1 MSNTTFKRYGAPAAT
16 ALVMALVLAACG
28 GGGGNPGA
36 VGGTGS
42 GSTGNGGTGTGT
54 GGTTVT
60 ASPTVTLS
68 FANASGASTN
78 ALTGATPL
86 TVKATVLDASK
97 KPVPNAIVT
106 FATDNALAVFS
117 PTAGTA
123 LTDVNG
129 VASVTMRAASIASGG
144 AGTVTATS
152 NVAGT
157 TITGTSNYSVGATAL
172 SFSTLSAASTS
183 IQAYESTELSVN
195 VLSGSSLYTEQ
206 PINVTFKSVCADKG
220 SAATSNVAGTTITG
234 TSNYS
239 VGATALS
246 FSTLSAASTS
256 IQAYESTEL
265 SVNVLSGSSLYTE
278 QPINVT
284 FKSVCA
290 DKGSATLATTV
301 ATNNGI
307 AKTVYRD
314 KGCGTNDLIT
324 VSADG
329 IAKPATVTLAIA
341 PPRAAS
347 VQFASA
353 TPVNQSLV
361 IQGKGGIGRTETA
374 VLTFKVVDIFG
385 NPLPGQKVEFRRY
398 PANADVTV
406 NKTTDTTDASGNVVT
421 TVNSGAT
428 ATTFKVQALLPNTAA
443 NGNPDISTMSD
454 SIVVTTGQPVQR
466 AFSIATDKFNVEGLN
481 VQSSPSNPA
490 ATISV
495 SLGDAFL
502 NPVPD
507 GTPVVFQTNM
517 GLIGTSD
524 KGGCSTVN
532 GTCSVPLRAQA
543 PSVATPGLPAT
554 PCNATTPDNT
564 RPGLVTVC
572 ASTTDGTNFLSARTA
587 VFFSGGTAD
596 NTFLNGARV
605 SFNAAAPNDLGSIS
619 ASNTKVF
626 QLQFNDVNFNPLPAG
641 STVAITSMLNG
652 NAAAVA
658 PATVP
663 NIVPHNANNVDDP
676 TGTAIS
682 GNQGSIHTFSVSS
695 TTPTNCTTTVQSS
708 FNVTVTTPAPYNSV
722 TTIPFKLTFTCP

>member
-144 AGTVTATS
+144 AGTVT
-152 NVAGT
+152 
-157 TITGTSNYSVGATAL
+157 
-172 SFSTLSAASTS
+172 
-183 IQAYESTELSVN
+183 
-195 VLSGSSLYTEQ
+195 
-206 PINVTFKSVCADKG
+206 
-220 SAATSNVAGTTITG
+220 ATSNVAGTTITG

-466 AFSIATDKFNVEGLN
+466 AFSIATDKFTSKAECPELAEQPGGDDLGQPGRRFPEPGAGRYAGGIPDQHGPDRYVGQGRL
-481 VQSSPSNPA
+481 QHRQRHLLGA
-490 ATISV
+490 A
-495 SLGDAFL
+495 A
-502 NPVPD
+502 
-507 GTPVVFQTNM
+507 
-517 GLIGTSD
+517 
-524 KGGCSTVN
+524 
-532 GTCSVPLRAQA
+532 
-543 PSVATPGLPAT
+543 
-554 PCNATTPDNT
+554 
-564 RPGLVTVC
+564 RPGTVGR
-572 ASTTDGTNFLSARTA
+572 D
-587 VFFSGGTAD
+587 
-596 NTFLNGARV
+596 
-605 SFNAAAPNDLGSIS
+605 
-619 ASNTKVF
+619 
-626 QLQFNDVNFNPLPAG
+626 AG
-641 STVAITSMLNG
+641 SAGHALQRHHARQYPSGPGDGLRQHHRRHQLPVR
-652 NAAAVA
+652 
-658 PATVP
+658 
-663 NIVPHNANNVDDP
+663 PHR
-676 TGTAIS
+676 GLLQWRY
-682 GNQGSIHTFSVSS
+682 GR
-695 TTPTNCTTTVQSS
+695 
-708 FNVTVTTPAPYNSV
+708 
-722 TTIPFKLTFTCP
+722 

>member
-1 MSNTTFKRYGAPAAT
+1 MSNPHIKRYGASAAS
-16 ALVMALVLAACG
+16 ALAMALVLAACG

-36 VGGTGS
+36 VGGNGS
-42 GSTGNGGTGTGT
+42 GSTGSGGTGT

-60 ASPTVTLS
+60 ATPSVSLG
-68 FANASGASTN
+68 FVNAGGASTN

-86 TVKATVLDASK
+86 TVRATVLDANK
-97 KPVPNAIVT
+97 KPVPNAIVS
-106 FATDNALAVFS
+106 FATDNTLAVFS
-117 PTAGTA
+117 PSTATA

-152 NVAGT
+152 SVAGT
-157 TITGTSNYSVGATAL
+157 TVTGTSNYSVGATAL
-172 SFSTLSAASTS
+172 TFGTLNTASSS

-195 VLSGSSLYTEQ
+195 VLSG
-206 PINVTFKSVCADKG
+206 A
-220 SAATSNVAGTTITG
+220 
-234 TSNYS
+234 
-239 VGATALS
+239 
-246 FSTLSAASTS
+246 
-256 IQAYESTEL
+256 
-265 SVNVLSGSSLYTE
+265 SLYTE

-301 ATNNGI
+301 ATNNGV

-324 VSADG
+324 VSANG

-353 TPVNQSLV
+353 SPTNQSLV

-374 VLTFKVVDIFG
+374 ILTFKVVDIFG

-406 NKTTDTTDASGNVVT
+406 NKTSDTTDASGNVVT
-421 TVNSGAT
+421 TVNSGAS
-428 ATTFKVQALLPNTAA
+428 ATTFKIQALLPNTAA

-466 AFSIATDKFNVEGLN
+466 AFSIATDKFNIEGLN
-481 VQSSPSNPA
+481 VQSPPNTPA

-517 GLIGTSD
+517 GLIGTAD

-532 GTCSVPLRAQA
+532 GTCAVPLRAQA
-543 PSVATPGLPAT
+543 PFVATPGLPAT
-554 PCNATTPDNT
+554 PCNAITPDNT
-564 RPGLVTVC
+564 RPGLATIC

-587 VFFSGGTAD
+587 VFFSGGDAK
-596 NTFLNGARV
+596 NTFLKTPTGDVPV
-605 SFNAAAPNDLGSIS
+605 SFDATKPNDLGSIS
-619 ASNTKVF
+619 ASATKVF
-626 QLQFNDVNFNPLPAG
+626 QLQFNDVNFNPMPAN
-641 STVAITSMLNG
+641 SSVAITSMLNG

-663 NIVPHNANNVDDP
+663 NIAPHNANNVDDP
-676 TGTAIS
+676 TGTVIS
-682 GNQGSIHTFSVSS
+682 GNQGFTHTFSVSS
-695 TTPTNCTTTVQSS
+695 TTPTNCTTTVQAS